1 METVGFAVISKIME
15 NQFSVFSGSYDVE
28 RLSQSLRFWS
38 LCESKVVMSSGV
50 FFISLQYFTDKK
62 IFQRNHL
69 EFQGKNTFF
78 FFQRPS
84 LDSSKIKKRR

>member
-15 NQFSVFSGSYDVE
+15 NQFGVFSGSYDAE
-28 RLSQSLRFWS
+28 RLSQSLRSWS
-38 LCESKVVMSSGV
+38 LCESKVVMSSG

-84 LDSSKIKKRR
+84 LDSSKIKNVDN